1 MTPRKNIFPERMA
14 LAAFFIVSGGPVYS
28 AQAYMGVPVFMWLG
42 LILLLLGLFVWLR
55 FFRGRGKPKRP
66 SLKKK
71 ASLQASKS
79 KSKPSQDKDDSGL
92 HDLNLIVGVNPRIA
106 DLLKEAQIMS
116 LSDLAQADEKKL
128 KKIIE
133 NAELTGYADPSS
145 WPKQAQL
152 ATSGKWE
159 ELKTLQD
166 EMRTQNKD

>member
-14 LAAFFIVSGGPVYS
+14 PAALFTALSGPVYS

-42 LILLLLGLFVWLR
+42 LIFLLLALFAWLR
-55 FFRGRGKPKRP
+55 FLRGRGKPIHP

-71 ASLQASKS
+71 DSLEDL
-79 KSKPSQDKDDSGL
+79 KSKPSPDKDDSGL

-116 LSDLAQADEKKL
+116 LSDLAQADKKKL

-133 NAELTGYADPSS
+133 NAELSDYADPSS

-166 EMRTQNKD
+166 EMRTQNKA